1 MRDETISRLLA
12 VARKA
17 FTEQG
22 FAATSLDALAAEAG
36 LTRGALHHH
45 FGNKTG
51 LFEAVLRRIDAEID
65 AALDAEWD
73 AEPDKWRAFRNCFHR
88 YLVEALDPT
97 RRRIMFEDAQSV
109 LGTKAYEIL
118 MDEGLGTLVGDLRV
132 LIEQGRVAPNDPEA
146 LAQML
151 NGAISNLACWAADA
165 PPGEDRLPRAHQ
177 TLAMVLDGMEARR

>member
-1 MRDETISRLLA
+1 MREETMQRLLK

-51 LFEAVLRRIDAEID
+51 LFEAVLRSVDSEID
-65 AALDAEWD
+65 AALDPEWD

-97 RRRIMFEDAQSV
+97 RRRIMFEDAPSV
-109 LGTKAYEIL
+109 LGMKAYDIL
-118 MDEGLGTLVGDLRV
+118 MDEGLGTLIEDLRP
-132 LIEQGRVAPNDPEA
+132 LIAEGRVVPNDPEA

-151 NGAISNLACWAADA
+151 NGAVSNLACWAADA

-177 TLAMVLDGMEARR
+177 TLAMVLDGMEAKR